1 VNNLGVVNTKSWL
14 SEHGENPIKL
24 CEKLIKYFN
33 GSSQKEIYDYLCL
46 YGMYKP
52 SIFNKRREIEQI
64 ITSNYWKE
72 VNKLY
77 TSLRLKFKGP
87 DIPIFI
93 FPINQ
98 RNSRMMAEN
107 KGKSGLAFYD
117 KLFLF
122 LSPNIEELELKA
134 LLTHEYHHV
143 CRLDQLNQKDEEL
156 TLLDTVLLEGM
167 AEHAVKEECGI
178 EYNAFWTKL
187 YEAEQLEKWY
197 KEIIFPN
204 QNITKKDQIFQELLY
219 GFKGYPRMLGY
230 SVGYFL
236 IDQMITNK
244 KYSLQSLDKLSK
256 KEICKIIPFQ
266 T

>member
-1 VNNLGVVNTKSWL
+1 MSVVNTKKWL

-52 SIFNKRREIEQI
+52 SIFNKRKEIEQL

-72 VNKLY
+72 VNKHY

-98 RNSRMMAEN
+98 RNSRMMEEN

-122 LSPNIEELELKA
+122 LSPNMEEMELKA
-134 LLTHEYHHV
+134 LITHEYHHV
-143 CRLDQLNQKDEEL
+143 CRLDSMNQKDEEL
-156 TLLDTVLLEGM
+156 TLLDTILLEGM
-167 AEHAVKEECGI
+167 AEHAVKKECG
-178 EYNAFWTKL
+178 EERNAFWTKL
-187 YEAEQLEKWY
+187 YQTEQLEKWY
-197 KEIIFPN
+197 KEIILPK
-204 QNITKKDQIFQELLY
+204 QNITKKDQLFQELLY
-219 GFKGYPRMLGY
+219 GMKGYPRMLGY
-230 SVGYFL
+230 SVGFYL
-236 IDQMITNK
+236 VEQIIENHKYTLHSLEKLTK
-244 KYSLQSLDKLSK
+244 KQ
-256 KEICKIIPFQ
+256 ICKIIQSQ